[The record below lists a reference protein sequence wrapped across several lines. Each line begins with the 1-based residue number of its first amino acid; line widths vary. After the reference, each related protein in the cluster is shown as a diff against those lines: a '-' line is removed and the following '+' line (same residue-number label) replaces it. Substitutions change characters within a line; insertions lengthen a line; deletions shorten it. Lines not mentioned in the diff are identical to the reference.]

1 MSRYLSVAG
10 MFRGYEISENLQ
22 DFKTSCLFFNDCD
35 ADNIKANSFVANCK
49 NLPNGLTAG
58 YIEVIWSEATSVK
71 VQRFT
76 GYASGLSSYI
86 RTGDGINWTQWK
98 NLI

>member
-1 MSRYLSVAG
+1 MLRYLSVAG

-22 DFKTSCLFFNDCD
+22 DFKTSCLFVNDCD

-58 YIEVIWSEATSVK
+58 YIEVIWTEATSVK

-76 GYASGLSSYI
+76 GYASDLSSYI
-86 RTGDGINWTQWK
+86 RTGDGINWAQWK

>member
-1 MSRYLSVAG
+1 MKWVYRLFKHFLSVAR

-22 DFKTSCLFFNDCD
+22 DFKTSCLFVNDCD

-71 VQRFT
+71 IQRFT
-76 GYASGLSSYI
+76 GRRHYYRRRGA
-86 RTGDGINWTQWK
+86 GDC
-98 NLI
+98 

>member
-1 MSRYLSVAG
+1 VAG

-22 DFKTSCLFFNDCD
+22 DFKTSCLFVNDCD

-58 YIEVIWSEATSVK
+58 YIEVIWTEATSVK

-76 GYASGLSSYI
+76 GYASDLSSYI
-86 RTGDGINWTQWK
+86 RTGDGINWTQWI